1 MVIVCDFPGRH
12 MKDSPTDPYHF
23 ASGIAYYDDT
33 QHETVTRRWDSSVTV
48 TVEHNWRGEWGMA
61 DEHGHGAQQS
71 QERENL
77 IPGVKHVIAVS
88 SGKGGV
94 GKSTV
99 AANLACAFAVAGAK
113 VGLLDADL
121 YGPNIPMMMG
131 STTGP
136 EQKDGKILPVENYGV
151 KLISMAFLVPEETAL
166 VWRGPMVHQYLQAF
180 FRDVLWGD
188 LDYLLIDLPP
198 GTGDVQLSLSQMV
211 PLAGAITVTTPQE
224 VALYDVRKGMAMF
237 QKVNVPLLGIIE
249 NMSHFVCGHCGERT
263 EIFSH
268 GGGERAAAKLGV
280 PFLGRIP
287 IDPAIRDGGDT
298 GHPIVVSDPTSPQSE
313 AFRDI
318 AKKIMAALGESG
330 KAGSSIDSLLR
341 KIKQPF
347 SSN

>member
-1 MVIVCDFPGRH
+1 
-12 MKDSPTDPYHF
+12 
-23 ASGIAYYDDT
+23 
-33 QHETVTRRWDSSVTV
+33 
-48 TVEHNWRGEWGMA
+48 MA
-61 DEHGHGAQQS
+61 DEQSHAHGGPQQ
-71 QERENL
+71 QAAANL
-77 IPGVKHVIAVS
+77 VPGVKHVVAVS

-99 AANLACAFAVAGAK
+99 ASNLACALAQTGAK

-131 STTGP
+131 STKGP
-136 EQKDGKILPVENYGV
+136 EQQDGKIIPVESHGV
-151 KLISMAFLVPEETAL
+151 KLISMAFLVPEDTPL

-249 NMSHFVCGHCGERT
+249 NMSFFVCGHCGERT

-268 GGGERAAAKLGV
+268 GGGERAAEKLGV

-287 IDPAIRDGGDT
+287 IDPAIRDGGDS
-298 GHPIVVSDPTSPQSE
+298 GHPIVVANPASPQAA
-313 AFRDI
+313 AFREI
-318 AKKIMAALGESG
+318 AAKIMDALGGTGRSG
-330 KAGSSIDSLLR
+330 PSIESLLK

-347 SSN
+347 TNN

>member
-1 MVIVCDFPGRH
+1 M
-12 MKDSPTDPYHF
+12 
-23 ASGIAYYDDT
+23 A
-33 QHETVTRRWDSSVTV
+33 HEQPQ
-48 TVEHNWRGEWGMA
+48 
-61 DEHGHGAQQS
+61 GAGQAQP
-71 QERENL
+71 QANL
-77 IPGVKHVIAVS
+77 IPGVKRIIAVS

-99 AANLACAFAVAGAK
+99 AANLACALALTGAK

-136 EQKDGKILPVENYGV
+136 EQKDGKIVPVENYGV
-151 KLISMAFLVPEETAL
+151 KLISMAFLVPEEAPL

-249 NMSHFVCGHCGERT
+249 NMSYFVCGHCGERT

-268 GGGERAAAKLGV
+268 GGGERAAEKVGV

-298 GHPIVVSDPTSPQSE
+298 GHPIVVANPASPQAA
-313 AFRDI
+313 AFREI
-318 AKKIMAALGESG
+318 AQKLIAELG
-330 KAGSSIDSLLR
+330 GSDTGTPSIGNLLN
-341 KIKQPF
+341 KLKQPF
-347 SSN
+347 SKNS

>member
-1 MVIVCDFPGRH
+1 MITVLRPAPFIVR
-12 MKDSPTDPYHF
+12 
-23 ASGIAYYDDT
+23 
-33 QHETVTRRWDSSVTV
+33 QHEQRTVARA
-48 TVEHNWRGEWGMA
+48 VEGKVMA
-61 DEHGHGAQQS
+61 DEHVHGGPQQ
-71 QERENL
+71 QAAANF

-99 AANLACAFAVAGAK
+99 AANLACALAQTGAK

-131 STTGP
+131 STKGP
-136 EQKDGKILPVENYGV
+136 EQRDGKIVPVESYGV
-151 KLISMAFLVPEETAL
+151 KLISMAFLVPEDTPL

-180 FRDVLWGD
+180 FRDVLWGE
-188 LDYLLIDLPP
+188 LEYLLIDLPP

-249 NMSHFVCGHCGERT
+249 NMSFFVCGHCGERT

-268 GGGERAAAKLGV
+268 GGGERAAEKVGV

-287 IDPAIRDGGDT
+287 IDPAIRDGGDS
-298 GHPIVVSDPTSPQSE
+298 GHPIVVADPASPQAA
-313 AFRDI
+313 AFREI
-318 AKKIMAALGESG
+318 AKKVTDALGGTEKS
-330 KAGSSIDSLLR
+330 GSSIESLLK

-347 SSN
+347 TGN